1 MVFRQNTQTK
11 GDFAVLCSQYI
22 HFPLAFFGLLC
33 YTELSN
39 RKERGM
45 RALKTLWSLFA
56 SMFKI
61 GLFTFGGGYAM
72 IGILEREFVEKKGW
86 LSHDEFMDLIVIAE
100 STPGPIAINC
110 ATYIGYKVGKGSGS
124 VAATLGM
131 VMPSLGIVYLISLF
145 FEQFLAITWVA
156 SAFRGIQACVV
167 FLILSAGL
175 KMLKKMK
182 KTAFS
187 IAVAALTFLCMVTF
201 WLLGVQFSSIFYIL
215 ISGSIGL
222 LIYAVGYIKNKKNRP
237 KNEVEK

>member
-1 MVFRQNTQTK
+1 
-11 GDFAVLCSQYI
+11 
-22 HFPLAFFGLLC
+22 
-33 YTELSN
+33 
-39 RKERGM
+39 M
-45 RALKTLWSLFA
+45 RIFKTLCSLFA

-72 IGILEREFVEKKGW
+72 IGFLEREFVEKKKW
-86 LSHDEFMDLIVIAE
+86 LSNDEFMDLIVIAE

-110 ATYIGYKVGKGSGS
+110 ATYIGHKVGKGWGA

-131 VMPSLGIVYLISLF
+131 VIPSFSIIYLISLF
-145 FEQFLAITWVA
+145 FNQFLSITWVS

-187 IAVAALTFLCMVTF
+187 ITTAAVTFVCMVTF
-201 WLLGVQFSSIFYIL
+201 WLLGVRFSSVFYIL
-215 ISGSIGL
+215 VSGCLGISAWG
-222 LIYAVGYIKNKKNRP
+222 IKRCNEQKKNSER
-237 KNEVEK
+237 EVEK

>member
-1 MVFRQNTQTK
+1 MRVF
-11 GDFAVLCSQYI
+11 
-22 HFPLAFFGLLC
+22 
-33 YTELSN
+33 
-39 RKERGM
+39 
-45 RALKTLWSLFA
+45 KTLCSLFA

-72 IGILEREFVEKKGW
+72 ISFLEREFVEKKSW

-110 ATYIGYKVGKGSGS
+110 ATYIGYKVGKGSGA

-131 VMPSLGIVYLISLF
+131 VIPSFSIIFIISLF
-145 FEQFLAITWVA
+145 FNQFLSLTWVS
-156 SAFRGIQACVV
+156 SAFRGIQSCVV

-187 IAVAALTFLCMVTF
+187 IVVSALTFVCMVTF
-201 WLLGVQFSSIFYIL
+201 WLLGVRFSSVFYIL
-215 ISGSIGL
+215 VSACLGL
-222 LIYAVGYIKNKKNRP
+222 SSWGIKRHNEQKKHRS
-237 KNEVEK
+237 KEVEK

>member
-1 MVFRQNTQTK
+1 MGKKLPILWQLLLH
-11 GDFAVLCSQYI
+11 FA
-22 HFPLAFFGLLC
+22 
-33 YTELSN
+33 
-39 RKERGM
+39 
-45 RALKTLWSLFA
+45 
-56 SMFKI
+56 KI
-61 GLFTFGGGYAM
+61 GCFTFGGGYAM
-72 IGILEREFVEKKGW
+72 ISLISDTCVHHKHW
-86 LSHDEFMDLIVIAE
+86 IDDEEMMNLTVIAE

-215 ISGSIGL
+215 ISACLGL
-222 LIYAVGYIKNKKNRP
+222 AVWGINRL
-237 KNEVEK
+237 KGKQKQGDGEVEK

>member
-1 MVFRQNTQTK
+1 MHVH
-11 GDFAVLCSQYI
+11 I
-22 HFPLAFFGLLC
+22 
-33 YTELSN
+33 
-39 RKERGM
+39 
-45 RALKTLWSLFA
+45 LKTAWSLFA

-72 IGILEREFVEKKGW
+72 IGFLEREFVEKRGW

-110 ATYIGYKVGKGSGS
+110 ATYIGYKVGKGSGA

-131 VMPSLGIVYLISLF
+131 VLPSFGIIYLISLF
-145 FEQFLAITWVA
+145 FEQFLSIGWVA

-182 KTAFS
+182 KTAY
-187 IAVAALTFLCMVTF
+187 AVIVSSLTFLCMATF
-201 WLLGVQFSSIFYIL
+201 WLLGVRFSSVFYIL
-215 ISGSIGL
+215 ISGGL
-222 LIYAVGYIKNKKNRP
+222 GLAIWAIKDRRAQMP
-237 KNEVEK
+237 DDDEEVEK

>member
-1 MVFRQNTQTK
+1 MRTLK
-11 GDFAVLCSQYI
+11 ML
-22 HFPLAFFGLLC
+22 GL
-33 YTELSN
+33 
-39 RKERGM
+39 
-45 RALKTLWSLFA
+45 LFA

-72 IGILEREFVEKKGW
+72 IGLLEREFVEKKNW

-110 ATYIGYKVGKGSGS
+110 ATYIGYKVGKWSGA
-124 VAATLGM
+124 VVATLGM
-131 VMPSLGIVYLISLF
+131 VVPSLSIIYLISLF
-145 FEQFLAITWVA
+145 FEQFLAITWVS

-187 IAVAALTFLCMVTF
+187 MTTAAVTFVCMVTF

-215 ISGSIGL
+215 ISACLGLAVWGIGC
-222 LIYAVGYIKNKKNRP
+222 AKAQKNRADG
-237 KNEVEK
+237 EVEK

>member
-1 MVFRQNTQTK
+1 MH
-11 GDFAVLCSQYI
+11 I
-22 HFPLAFFGLLC
+22 
-33 YTELSN
+33 
-39 RKERGM
+39 
-45 RALKTLWSLFA
+45 LKTAWSLFA

-72 IGILEREFVEKKGW
+72 IGFLEREFVEKRGW

-110 ATYIGYKVGKGSGS
+110 ATYIGYKVGKGSGA

-131 VMPSLGIVYLISLF
+131 VLPSFGIIYLISLF
-145 FEQFLAITWVA
+145 FEQFLSIGWVA

-182 KTAFS
+182 KTAY
-187 IAVAALTFLCMVTF
+187 AVTVSSLTFLCMATF
-201 WLLGVQFSSIFYIL
+201 WLLGVRFSSVFYIL
-215 ISGSIGL
+215 ISGGL
-222 LIYAVGYIKNKKNRP
+222 GLAIWAIKDRRAQMP
-237 KNEVEK
+237 DDDGEVEK